1 MFLLNMFKI
10 NVARNNEEKACKK
23 TFYRKKVCAKLTHY
37 YVFEVNKS
45 YLQTTI
51 TSFMGPICVFLFCC
65 VMTSS
70 FSKR

>member
-1 MFLLNMFKI
+1 MLQEI
-10 NVARNNEEKACKK
+10 
-23 TFYRKKVCAKLTHY
+23 TRKKHVKRHFAEKKVSAKLTHY

-51 TSFMGPICVFLFCC
+51 PSFMGPICVFLFCW

-70 FSKR
+70 FLKW